1 MHHINLAI
9 NLFSHRNSYEI
20 KFIINITYENKFSCL
35 YHINLFVYFINLNSH
50 KWMFNVINQNLHH
63 NKFIILNSHEI
74 KFIINIT
81 YENNFSCLHP
91 INLCVYFIN
100 LIFHKLMFN
109 VINQNLHVNKFIIKI
124 THYKNYQSFGN
135 EIVL

>member
-1 MHHINLAI
+1 
-9 NLFSHRNSYEI
+9 
-20 KFIINITYENKFSCL
+20 
-35 YHINLFVYFINLNSH
+35 
-50 KWMFNVINQNLHH
+50 MFNVINQNLHH
-63 NKFIILNSHEI
+63 DKFIILNSHEI

-109 VINQNLHVNKFIIKI
+109 VVNQNLHDNNFIIKI
-124 THYKNYQSFGN
+124 TYEINKNQMKSN
-135 EIVL
+135 SL